1 MMLPV
6 RTTVTL
12 DEDVAAALQEL
23 ARERRIS
30 FKEALNSSVR
40 RGLGQAAAEPYRV
53 PTRPLGLRPG
63 VDLDKALALA
73 GDVEDAEIVRKL
85 ELRK

>member
-1 MMLPV
+1 MRTM

-12 DEDVAAALQEL
+12 EPDVAAALQEL

-30 FKEALNSSVR
+30 FKDALNTTVR
-40 RGLGQAAAEPYRV
+40 RGLGQGAAEPYRV
-53 PTRPLGLRPG
+53 PARPLGLRVG
-63 VDLDKALALA
+63 IDLDKAVRLA
-73 GDVEDAEIVRKL
+73 GDLEDTEIARKL

>member
-1 MMLPV
+1 MMPHV

-12 DEDVAAALQEL
+12 DPDVAAALQEL

-40 RGLGQAAAEPYRV
+40 RGLGQGAAEPYRV
-53 PTRPLGLRPG
+53 PARPLRLRPG
-63 VDLDKALALA
+63 VNLDKALALA
-73 GDVEDAEIVRKL
+73 GDLEDAEIVRKL